1 MTIASVIAGHL
12 HIIRRA
18 WRPLLLSVPAIYL
31 VTLDAQPAQPFNPVI
46 PKVWD
51 EAALT
56 DWATPGAFKLPD
68 YQR

>member
-1 MTIASVIAGHL
+1 
-12 HIIRRA
+12 
-18 WRPLLLSVPAIYL
+18 LLLSVPAIYL